1 MLNVKH
7 LILFS
12 SFLLWGFT
20 GKSQVAYYGSSAA
33 NSQKLEVFKKT
44 TTLFTLQY
52 ADYAELEKFDQAI
65 KKIWTVTPYKIIK
78 PEELSHYDTLANYS
92 FFYFD
97 GYAEKTDSTNIAN
110 IVYALKLVTP
120 GKKARKKEE
129 SVLATV
135 TLFADR
141 STNMLVE
148 IQDQQYGSQ
157 KSIKNYLLSNLYNKS
172 HFNNWSPGF
181 LGGYLKQINDGLVAA
196 ENRGIDYQ
204 FYNRVRLPALAKET
218 LYVPEYIKTEF
229 SSRLAL
235 LPPSGVVAEPY
246 NYKLKFVSNKQLD
259 SLILNQATAV
269 KYVIYTQRSNDKII
283 SVYDSKDNQIIYQ
296 RFYPNLPNFEMNDL
310 SDIKRTIVGIK

>member
-1 MLNVKH
+1 MKH
-7 LILFS
+7 LLLFS
-12 SFLLWGFT
+12 SFLLWSLT
-20 GKSQVAYYGSSAA
+20 GKSQVSYYGSSAA

-65 KKIWTVTPYKIIK
+65 KKVWTVTPYKIIK
-78 PEELSHYDTLANYS
+78 PEELSRYDTVANYS

-97 GYAEKTDSTNIAN
+97 GYAEKTDGTKIAN
-110 IVYALKLVTP
+110 IVYALKLITP
-120 GKKARKKEE
+120 GKKPRKKEE

-157 KSIKNYLLSNLYNKS
+157 NSIKNYLLSNLYNKS
-172 HFNNWSPGF
+172 HFNNWSPG
-181 LGGYLKQINDGLVAA
+181 LLSGYLKQINDGLVAA

-204 FYNRVRLPALAKET
+204 FYNRVRLPELAKET
-218 LYVPEYIKTEF
+218 LYIPEYIKAEF

-259 SLILNQATAV
+259 SLILNQATPV
-269 KYVIYTQRSNDKII
+269 KYVIYTQRSDDKII
-283 SVYDSKDNQIIYQ
+283 SIYDSKDNQIIYQ
-296 RFYPNLPNFEMNDL
+296 RFYPNLPSFEMNDL
-310 SDIKRTIVGIK
+310 SDIKKRILSIK